1 MLQWWSD
8 RSATSGIP
16 LRPLSGLRCNCTG
29 GWYHPVSPCITLYHC
44 NTGGWYH
51 PAITG
56 TLGFRMPRPVRH
68 NCSAGYC
75 LPPNK
80 MGMMRRSPCFLCSV
94 KVCGGSRFH
103 FWRSIEHFP
112 EQCCMRAEYL
122 NGEVRRWV
130 KCAEMCGEKR
140 SGWQAGTI
148 CHEAGAA
155 SRSAYPIWS
164 SATLP
169 IWRVGSVGTP
179 P

>member
-16 LRPLSGLRCNCTG
+16 LRPLSGLRCSTG
-29 GWYHPVSPCITLYHC
+29 GWYHPVSPCITA
-44 NTGGWYH
+44 TQVGG
-51 PAITG
+51 ITLLSLAPWG
-56 TLGFRMPRPVRH
+56 
-68 NCSAGYC
+68 SACLAQSGIIAHGYC